1 MSENENRAVPENGEN
16 DVTREIDTVLSA
28 KRKVAE
34 ETPRRT
40 PARPS
45 SAAPGERQATPSSQI
60 RRTAPEGQIR
70 RTANDPAA
78 RPAPQAQNHIQPA
91 RPQPAPQQGQTPRA
105 PQGQAHAPQT
115 QNHAQP
121 ARPQPA
127 PQQGQTP
134 HTPQEQA
141 LHAPQ
146 GQPVRAPQAA
156 PQTPAEPAQRK
167 EAAPVRPVS
176 GRKLRTEKPADA
188 TRVTDV
194 SKSIRQEAVDPKK
207 EEKRKKREEAD
218 NGGTIVSSLLRT
230 VIYLVSVTV
239 IAVVLSIF
247 IINVGNDV
255 FAFVKSN
262 DAIEVTIPEG
272 ATRSDIAD
280 ILYDNGVINYKTAFK
295 IYGSLKHIEENFV
308 AGDYTVTPMMNYKD
322 LYNAFKPKPVS
333 GTTWITIPEGYT
345 IDEIIDLMLK
355 NNIGGTKQD
364 YVDVINKGDFSE
376 FWFVNELEE
385 NGYSEDRYYRLEGY
399 LFPDTYEFYNASSAY
414 TVVRKM
420 LKRFDEIYT
429 DKLKTRAAELGMT
442 TDQVVILASMI
453 EREAGF
459 SYDFRNVSSVFH
471 NRLRNSATFPYLA
484 SDATAVYA
492 IQHDTGER
500 PKSVTSEM
508 MQYESPYNTYTN
520 PGLPPGAIAN
530 PGMNALKYALYPA
543 ETYYYYFVSLPNG
556 ETLFATNQWDHEQNV
571 ARLRSMQG

>member
-1 MSENENRAVPENGEN
+1 M
-16 DVTREIDTVLSA
+16 
-28 KRKVAE
+28 
-34 ETPRRT
+34 
-40 PARPS
+40 
-45 SAAPGERQATPSSQI
+45 
-60 RRTAPEGQIR
+60 
-70 RTANDPAA
+70 
-78 RPAPQAQNHIQPA
+78 
-91 RPQPAPQQGQTPRA
+91 
-105 PQGQAHAPQT
+105 
-115 QNHAQP
+115 
-121 ARPQPA
+121 
-127 PQQGQTP
+127 
-134 HTPQEQA
+134 
-141 LHAPQ
+141 
-146 GQPVRAPQAA
+146 
-156 PQTPAEPAQRK
+156 
-167 EAAPVRPVS
+167 
-176 GRKLRTEKPADA
+176 
-188 TRVTDV
+188 TDV

-239 IAVVLSIF
+239 ISVVLSIF
-247 IINVGNDV
+247 IINIGNDV
-255 FAFVKSN
+255 YAFVKSN

-280 ILYDNGVINYKTAFK
+280 ILYDNGVINYKSAFK
-295 IYGSLKHIEENFV
+295 IYGSLKHIEEDFV

-364 YVDVINKGDFSE
+364 YVDAVNNGDFSE
-376 FWFVNELEE
+376 FWFVKELEE
-385 NGYSEDRYYRLEGY
+385 KGYSEDRYYRLEGY

-429 DKLKTRAAELGMT
+429 EKLKTRAAELGMT

-459 SYDFRNVSSVFH
+459 SYDYRNVSSVFH
-471 NRLRNSATFPYLA
+471 NRLRNSGTFPYLA

-500 PKSVTSEM
+500 PKNVTAEM
-508 MQYESPYNTYTN
+508 MEYDSPYNTYTHQ
-520 PGLPPGAIAN
+520 GLPPGAIAN

-556 ETLFATNQWDHEQNV
+556 ETLFATNQWEHEQNV